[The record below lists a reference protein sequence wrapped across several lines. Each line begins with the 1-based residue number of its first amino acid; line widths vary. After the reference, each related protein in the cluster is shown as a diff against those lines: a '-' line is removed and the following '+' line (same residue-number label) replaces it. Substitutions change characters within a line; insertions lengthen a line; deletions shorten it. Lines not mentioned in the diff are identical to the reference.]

1 LLSLQILY
9 NSPLSPFPCELHGKF
24 LPSEVEKRTQIP
36 VLVSLKNDATR
47 LENDEKLDFDFNF
60 ELDNAHELLSEPLYV
75 YNQDNFV
82 AGNLHR
88 NLAQWNTLIED
99 SESDVLK

>member
-9 NSPLSPFPCELHGKF
+9 NSPLSPFPCELHGKC

-36 VLVSLKNDATR
+36 VLVSLENDATR